1 MGADEKQLQLVTFRL
16 GNELYGVDI
25 MSVKEIV
32 RIQPIRPIP
41 NAPNYMVG
49 ILNLRGAIIPIID
62 LHRRFHIGFANGQ
75 DELDELESGF
85 IILNINNVQMGIIID
100 RVSRVAAV
108 DSSEVQVAP
117 RMSGGIGSEYIRG
130 VVRNDDGYLIIL
142 DIVRLF
148 DPKELQKII
157 ENQK

>member
-1 MGADEKQLQLVTFRL
+1 MGANDTQLQLVTFRL

-32 RIQPIRPIP
+32 KIQPIRPIP

-49 ILNLRGAIIPIID
+49 ILNLRGEIIPIID
-62 LHRRFHIGFANGQ
+62 LHRRFHIDFANGEE
-75 DELDELESGF
+75 ELDELESGF
-85 IILNINNVQMGIIID
+85 IILNIEGNQIGIIID

-108 DSSEVQVAP
+108 ESSEIQVAP
-117 RMSGGIGSEYIRG
+117 RMSGGIGSEYIKG

-142 DIVRLF
+142 NIVRLF

-157 ENQK
+157 EIQK

>member
-1 MGADEKQLQLVTFRL
+1 MGADDTQMQLVTFRL

-32 RIQPIRPIP
+32 KIQPIRPIP

-49 ILNLRGAIIPIID
+49 ILNLRGEIIPIID
-62 LHRRFHIGFANGQ
+62 LHRRFHIDFANGE

-85 IILNINNVQMGIIID
+85 IIISIDGTQMGIIID
-100 RVSRVAAV
+100 RVSRVASV
-108 DSSEVQVAP
+108 DTAEIQAAP
-117 RMSGGIGSEYIRG
+117 RMSGGIGSEYIKG
-130 VVRNDDGYLIIL
+130 VVRNEDGYLIIL
-142 DIVRLF
+142 DIIKLF

-157 ENQK
+157 DFKK